1 MTPRKIIR
9 QNIILVCI
17 AMLSLIGFEMHQLI
31 KEYST
36 TNKSVQL
43 RMDELLTLTAKMYG
57 QQIFIS
63 AMSNP
68 QRPSFTLKPIDEIV
82 SDSIPINFTKAKIN
96 SNLSEGLELLMITSA
111 IKKDSNFLNSFT
123 DSLLAQ
129 ESAKTI
135 NQLNVAIEGS
145 AVVKQELT
153 RNIRNVDFIHYSFY
167 SEYPIIID
175 SDSHVIKMWGKSNLL
190 PEQKGLILLLFVVL
204 FITLIIGISFVR
216 LIRQIGRVQHY
227 QQVNEQYFFGLI
239 HDLKTP
245 LSYTKTLLDR
255 IHTTLVEKDEGAAVL
270 VNEGNLQVDR
280 LAAKVNDLLAIPK
293 LTSCS
298 EKDFKE
304 GYLTDIVEQIED
316 ELIYTYS
323 NVSPTFNVHIDS
335 DKSYYL
341 PMEHLTILL
350 RILMD
355 NAVRY
360 SDDTPKVI
368 IDVVEHEKQL
378 IISISDNGGG
388 LPIAQTQLRFSEKS
402 GIETIDGIVK
412 GHGIGLIT
420 AIRIMSALGG
430 CLLYER
436 IEGGS
441 KFTIDIPI
449 KK

>member
-1 MTPRKIIR
+1 MYSKKAIH
-9 QNIILVCI
+9 QNTLLVCF
-17 AMLSLIGFEMHQLI
+17 AMLSLIAFEGYRIAMDYNTTKKTIQKKVDQLLI
-31 KEYST
+31 NS
-36 TNKSVQL
+36 
-43 RMDELLTLTAKMYG
+43 AKKYG
-57 QQIFIS
+57 QELFL
-63 AMSNP
+63 SNITNSENA
-68 QRPSFTLKPIDEIV
+68 SFALQPLEI
-82 SDSIPINFTKAKIN
+82 DSIPIGFNVATLDT
-96 SNLSEGLELLMITSA
+96 NLSDGLEMLMITSA
-111 IKKDSNFLNSFT
+111 ITDDSIFLTSFT
-123 DSLLAQ
+123 DSLVVNGA
-129 ESAKTI
+129 T
-135 NQLNVAIEGS
+135 LNIKSLTVSIEGS
-145 AVVKQELT
+145 AVEKQEVT
-153 RNIRNVDFIHYSFY
+153 RKLKNNGWGSYSFY
-167 SEYPIIID
+167 SEYPIVID
-175 SDSHVIKMWGKSNLL
+175 SDSHTLKMWGSTNML
-190 PEQKGLILLLFVVL
+190 PEQRALILLLFFILIVV
-204 FITLIIGISFVR
+204 FIVGWSFTR
-216 LIRQIGRVQHY
+216 LIRQIERVQHY

-255 IHTTLVEKDEGAAVL
+255 IHITLVEKDEGAAVL

-280 LAAKVNDLLAIPK
+280 LAAKVNELLAIPK

-360 SDDTPKVI
+360 SGDTPKVI

>member
-1 MTPRKIIR
+1 MYSKKAIH
-9 QNIILVCI
+9 QNTLLVCF
-17 AMLSLIGFEMHQLI
+17 AMLSLIAFEGYRIAMDYNTTKKTIQKKVDQLLI
-31 KEYST
+31 NS
-36 TNKSVQL
+36 
-43 RMDELLTLTAKMYG
+43 AKKYG
-57 QQIFIS
+57 QELFL
-63 AMSNP
+63 SNITNSENA
-68 QRPSFTLKPIDEIV
+68 SFALQPLEI
-82 SDSIPINFTKAKIN
+82 DSIPIGFNVATLDT
-96 SNLSEGLELLMITSA
+96 NLSDGLEMLMITSA
-111 IKKDSNFLNSFT
+111 ITEDSNFLTSFT
-123 DSLLAQ
+123 DSLVVNGA
-129 ESAKTI
+129 T
-135 NQLNVAIEGS
+135 LNIKSLTVSIEGS
-145 AVVKQELT
+145 AVEKQEVT
-153 RNIRNVDFIHYSFY
+153 RKLKNNGWGSYSFY
-167 SEYPIIID
+167 SEYPIVID
-175 SDSHVIKMWGKSNLL
+175 SDSHTLKMWGSTNML
-190 PEQKGLILLLFVVL
+190 PEQRALILLLFFILIVV
-204 FITLIIGISFVR
+204 FIVGWSFTR
-216 LIRQIGRVQHY
+216 LIRQIERVQHY

-280 LAAKVNDLLAIPK
+280 LAAKVNDLLAIPM

-304 GYLTDIVEQIED
+304 GYLTDIVEQMED

-323 NVSPTFNVHIDS
+323 NVSPTFIVLMDS
-335 DKSYYL
+335 DKSYCM
-341 PMEHLTILL
+341 PIEHLTILL

-360 SDDTPKVI
+360 SGDTPKVI

>member
-1 MTPRKIIR
+1 MYSKKAIH
-9 QNIILVCI
+9 QNTLLVCF
-17 AMLSLIGFEMHQLI
+17 AMLSLIAFEGYRIAMDYNTTKKTIQKKVDQLLI
-31 KEYST
+31 NS
-36 TNKSVQL
+36 
-43 RMDELLTLTAKMYG
+43 AKKYG
-57 QQIFIS
+57 QELFL
-63 AMSNP
+63 SNITNSENA
-68 QRPSFTLKPIDEIV
+68 SFALQPLEI
-82 SDSIPINFTKAKIN
+82 DSIPIGFNVATLDT
-96 SNLSEGLELLMITSA
+96 NLSDGLEMLMITSA
-111 IKKDSNFLNSFT
+111 ITEDSNFLTSFT
-123 DSLLAQ
+123 DSLVVNGA
-129 ESAKTI
+129 T
-135 NQLNVAIEGS
+135 LNIKSLTVSIEGS
-145 AVVKQELT
+145 AVEKQEVT
-153 RNIRNVDFIHYSFY
+153 RKLKNNGWGSYSFY
-167 SEYPIIID
+167 SEYPIVID
-175 SDSHVIKMWGKSNLL
+175 SDSHTLKMWGSTNML
-190 PEQKGLILLLFVVL
+190 PEQRALILLLFFILIVV
-204 FITLIIGISFVR
+204 FIVGWSFTR
-216 LIRQIGRVQHY
+216 LIRQIERVQHY

-255 IHTTLVEKDEGAAVL
+255 IHITLVEKDEGAAVL

-280 LAAKVNDLLAIPK
+280 LAAKVNELLAIPK

-360 SDDTPKVI
+360 SGDTPKVI

>member
-1 MTPRKIIR
+1 MSSKKAIH
-9 QNIILVCI
+9 QNTLLVCF
-17 AMLSLIGFEMHQLI
+17 AMLSLIAFEGYRIAMDYNTTKKTIQKKVDQLLI
-31 KEYST
+31 NS
-36 TNKSVQL
+36 
-43 RMDELLTLTAKMYG
+43 AKKYG
-57 QQIFIS
+57 QELFL
-63 AMSNP
+63 SNITNSENA
-68 QRPSFTLKPIDEIV
+68 SFALQPLEI
-82 SDSIPINFTKAKIN
+82 DSIPIGFNVATLDT
-96 SNLSEGLELLMITSA
+96 NLSDGLEMLMITSA
-111 IKKDSNFLNSFT
+111 ITEDSNFLTSFT
-123 DSLLAQ
+123 DSLVVNGA
-129 ESAKTI
+129 T
-135 NQLNVAIEGS
+135 LNIKSLTVSIEGS
-145 AVVKQELT
+145 AVEKQEVT
-153 RNIRNVDFIHYSFY
+153 RKLKNNGWGSYSFY
-167 SEYPIIID
+167 SEYPIVID
-175 SDSHVIKMWGKSNLL
+175 SDSHTLKMWGSTNML
-190 PEQKGLILLLFVVL
+190 PEQRALILLLFFILIVV
-204 FITLIIGISFVR
+204 FIVGWSFTR
-216 LIRQIGRVQHY
+216 LIRQIERVQHY

-255 IHTTLVEKDEGAAVL
+255 IHITLVEKDEGAAVL

-280 LAAKVNDLLAIPK
+280 LAAKVNELLAIPK

-316 ELIYTYS
+316 ELISTYS

-360 SDDTPKVI
+360 SGDTPKVI

>member
-1 MTPRKIIR
+1 MSSKKAIL
-9 QNIILVCI
+9 QNTLLVCF
-17 AMLSLIGFEMHQLI
+17 AMLSLIAFEGYRIAMDYNTTKKTIQKKVDQLLI
-31 KEYST
+31 NS
-36 TNKSVQL
+36 
-43 RMDELLTLTAKMYG
+43 AKKYG
-57 QQIFIS
+57 QELFL
-63 AMSNP
+63 SNITNSENA
-68 QRPSFTLKPIDEIV
+68 SFALQPLEI
-82 SDSIPINFTKAKIN
+82 DSIPIGFNVATLDT
-96 SNLSEGLELLMITSA
+96 NLSDGLEMLMITSA
-111 IKKDSNFLNSFT
+111 ITEDSNFLTSFT
-123 DSLLAQ
+123 DSLVVNGA
-129 ESAKTI
+129 T
-135 NQLNVAIEGS
+135 LNIKSLTVSIEGS
-145 AVVKQELT
+145 AVEKQEVT
-153 RNIRNVDFIHYSFY
+153 RKLKNNGWGSYSFY
-167 SEYPIIID
+167 SEYPIVID
-175 SDSHVIKMWGKSNLL
+175 SDSHTLKMWGSTNML
-190 PEQKGLILLLFVVL
+190 PEQRALILLLF
-204 FITLIIGISFVR
+204 FILIVIFIVGWSFTR
-216 LIRQIGRVQHY
+216 LIRQIERVQHY

-255 IHTTLVEKDEGAAVL
+255 IHITLVEKDEGAAVL

-280 LAAKVNDLLAIPK
+280 LAAKVNELLAIPK

-360 SDDTPKVI
+360 SGDTPKVI

>member
-1 MTPRKIIR
+1 MSSKKAIH
-9 QNIILVCI
+9 QNTLLVCF
-17 AMLSLIGFEMHQLI
+17 AMLSLIAFEGYRIAMDYNTTKKTIQKKVDQLLI
-31 KEYST
+31 NS
-36 TNKSVQL
+36 
-43 RMDELLTLTAKMYG
+43 AKKYG
-57 QQIFIS
+57 QELFL
-63 AMSNP
+63 SNITNSENA
-68 QRPSFTLKPIDEIV
+68 SFALQPLEI
-82 SDSIPINFTKAKIN
+82 DSIPIGFNVATLDT
-96 SNLSEGLELLMITSA
+96 NLSDGLEMLMITSA
-111 IKKDSNFLNSFT
+111 ITEDSNFLTSFT
-123 DSLLAQ
+123 DSLVVNGA
-129 ESAKTI
+129 T
-135 NQLNVAIEGS
+135 LNIKSLTVSIEGS
-145 AVVKQELT
+145 AVEKQEVT
-153 RNIRNVDFIHYSFY
+153 RKLKNNGWGSYSFY
-167 SEYPIIID
+167 SEYPIVID
-175 SDSHVIKMWGKSNLL
+175 SDSHTLKMWGSTNML
-190 PEQKGLILLLFVVL
+190 PEQTALILLLFFILIVV
-204 FITLIIGISFVR
+204 FIVGWSFTR
-216 LIRQIGRVQHY
+216 LIRQIERVQHY

-255 IHTTLVEKDEGAAVL
+255 IHITLVEKDEGAAVL

-280 LAAKVNDLLAIPK
+280 LAAKVNELLAIPK

-360 SDDTPKVI
+360 SGDTPKVI

>member
-1 MTPRKIIR
+1 MYSKKAIH
-9 QNIILVCI
+9 QNTLLVCF
-17 AMLSLIGFEMHQLI
+17 AMLSLIAFEGYRIAMDYNTTKKTIQKKVDQLLI
-31 KEYST
+31 
-36 TNKSVQL
+36 NC
-43 RMDELLTLTAKMYG
+43 AKKYG
-57 QQIFIS
+57 QELFL
-63 AMSNP
+63 SNITNSENA
-68 QRPSFTLKPIDEIV
+68 SFALQPLEI
-82 SDSIPINFTKAKIN
+82 DSIPIGFNVATLDT
-96 SNLSEGLELLMITSA
+96 NLSDGLEMLMITSA
-111 IKKDSNFLNSFT
+111 ITEDSNFLTSFT
-123 DSLLAQ
+123 DSLVVNGA
-129 ESAKTI
+129 T
-135 NQLNVAIEGS
+135 LNIKSLTVSIEGS
-145 AVVKQELT
+145 AVEKQEVT
-153 RNIRNVDFIHYSFY
+153 RKLKNNGWGSYSFY
-167 SEYPIIID
+167 SEYPIVID
-175 SDSHVIKMWGKSNLL
+175 SDSHTLKMWGSTNML
-190 PEQKGLILLLFVVL
+190 PEQRALILLLFFILIVV
-204 FITLIIGISFVR
+204 FIVGWSFTR
-216 LIRQIGRVQHY
+216 LIRQIERVQHY

-255 IHTTLVEKDEGAAVL
+255 IHITLVEKDEGAAVL

-280 LAAKVNDLLAIPK
+280 LAAKVNELLAIPK

-360 SDDTPKVI
+360 SGDTPKVI

>member
-1 MTPRKIIR
+1 MSSKKAIH
-9 QNIILVCI
+9 QNTLLVCF
-17 AMLSLIGFEMHQLI
+17 AMLSLIAFEGYRIAMDYNTTKKTIQKKVDQLLI
-31 KEYST
+31 NS
-36 TNKSVQL
+36 
-43 RMDELLTLTAKMYG
+43 AKKYG
-57 QQIFIS
+57 QELFL
-63 AMSNP
+63 SNITNSENA
-68 QRPSFTLKPIDEIV
+68 SFALQPLEI
-82 SDSIPINFTKAKIN
+82 DSIPIGFNVATLDT
-96 SNLSEGLELLMITSA
+96 NLSDGLEMLMITSA
-111 IKKDSNFLNSFT
+111 ITEDSNFLTSFT
-123 DSLLAQ
+123 DSLVVNGA
-129 ESAKTI
+129 T
-135 NQLNVAIEGS
+135 LNIKSLTVSIEGS
-145 AVVKQELT
+145 AVEKQEVT
-153 RNIRNVDFIHYSFY
+153 RKLKNNGWGSYSFY
-167 SEYPIIID
+167 SEYPIVID
-175 SDSHVIKMWGKSNLL
+175 SDSHTLKMWGSTNML
-190 PEQKGLILLLFVVL
+190 PEQRALILLLFFILIVV
-204 FITLIIGISFVR
+204 FIVGWSFTR
-216 LIRQIGRVQHY
+216 LIRQIERVQHY

-255 IHTTLVEKDEGAAVL
+255 IHITLVEKDEGAAVL

-280 LAAKVNDLLAIPK
+280 LAAKVNELLAIPK

-316 ELIYTYS
+316 ELISTYS
-323 NVSPTFNVHIDS
+323 NLSPTFNVHIDS

-360 SDDTPKVI
+360 SGDTPKVI

>member
-1 MTPRKIIR
+1 MSSKKAIH
-9 QNIILVCI
+9 QNTLLVCF
-17 AMLSLIGFEMHQLI
+17 AMLSLIAFEGYRIAMDYNTTKKTIQKKVDQLLI
-31 KEYST
+31 NS
-36 TNKSVQL
+36 
-43 RMDELLTLTAKMYG
+43 AKKYG
-57 QQIFIS
+57 QELFL
-63 AMSNP
+63 SNITNSENA
-68 QRPSFTLKPIDEIV
+68 SFALQPLEI
-82 SDSIPINFTKAKIN
+82 DSIPIGFNVATLDT
-96 SNLSEGLELLMITSA
+96 NLSDGLEMLMITSA
-111 IKKDSNFLNSFT
+111 ITEESNFLTSFT
-123 DSLLAQ
+123 DSLVVNGA
-129 ESAKTI
+129 T
-135 NQLNVAIEGS
+135 LNIKSLTVSIEGS
-145 AVVKQELT
+145 AVEKQEVT
-153 RNIRNVDFIHYSFY
+153 RKLKNNGWGSYSFY
-167 SEYPIIID
+167 SEYPIVID
-175 SDSHVIKMWGKSNLL
+175 SDSHTLKMWGSTNML
-190 PEQKGLILLLFVVL
+190 PEQRALILLLFFILIVV
-204 FITLIIGISFVR
+204 FIVGWSFTR
-216 LIRQIGRVQHY
+216 LIRQIERVQHY

-255 IHTTLVEKDEGAAVL
+255 IHITLVEKDEGAAVL

-280 LAAKVNDLLAIPK
+280 LAAKVNELLAIPK

-360 SDDTPKVI
+360 SGDTPKVI

>member
-1 MTPRKIIR
+1 MTTKVTIR
-9 QNIILVCI
+9 NNILLVCI
-17 AMLSLIGFEMHQLI
+17 AMLSLIGLEGYRLI
-31 KEYST
+31 KEYNT
-36 TNKSVQL
+36 TKQSIETKI
-43 RMDELLTLTAKMYG
+43 DKLLISTAKMYG
-57 QQIFIS
+57 QEKFLS
-63 AMSNP
+63 GMSDRNN
-68 QRPSFTLKPIDEIV
+68 PSFIIQRIQESELDT
-82 SDSIPINFTKAKIN
+82 IPINFTSATLDT
-96 SNLSEGLELLMITSA
+96 NLSEGLELLMITNA
-111 IKKDSNFLNSFT
+111 IKNDSNFLSTF
-123 DSLLAQ
+123 AQ
-129 ESAKTI
+129 LILEQEVAKDI
-135 NQLNVAIEGS
+135 NELHLSIEGS
-145 AVVKQELT
+145 AVEYQEISTHLS
-153 RNIRNVDFIHYSFY
+153 RKRWGSYSFY
-167 SEYPIIID
+167 SEYPIVID
-175 SDSHVIKMWGKSNLL
+175 SDSHTLKMWGSTNML
-190 PEQKGLILLLFVVL
+190 PEQRALILLLFFILIVV
-204 FITLIIGISFVR
+204 FIVGWSFSR
-216 LIRQIGRVQHY
+216 LIRQIERVQHY

-280 LAAKVNDLLAIPK
+280 LAAKVNELLAIPK

-323 NVSPTFNVHIDS
+323 NVSPTFIVQMNY

-360 SDDTPKVI
+360 SGDTPKVI

-420 AIRIMSALGG
+420 AIRIISALGG

>member
-1 MTPRKIIR
+1 MSSKKAIH
-9 QNIILVCI
+9 QNTLLVCF
-17 AMLSLIGFEMHQLI
+17 AMLSLIAFEGYRIAMDYNTTKKTIQKKVDQLLI
-31 KEYST
+31 NSAKKNGQELFLSNI
-36 TNKSVQL
+36 TNS
-43 RMDELLTLTAKMYG
+43 ENA
-57 QQIFIS
+57 
-63 AMSNP
+63 
-68 QRPSFTLKPIDEIV
+68 SFALQPLEI
-82 SDSIPINFTKAKIN
+82 DSIPIGFNVATLDT
-96 SNLSEGLELLMITSA
+96 NLSDGLEMLMITSA
-111 IKKDSNFLNSFT
+111 ITEDSNFLTSFT
-123 DSLLAQ
+123 DSLVVNGA
-129 ESAKTI
+129 T
-135 NQLNVAIEGS
+135 LNIKSLTVSIEGS
-145 AVVKQELT
+145 AVEKQEVT
-153 RNIRNVDFIHYSFY
+153 RKLKNNGWGSYSFY
-167 SEYPIIID
+167 SEYPIVID
-175 SDSHVIKMWGKSNLL
+175 SDSHTLKMWGSTNML
-190 PEQKGLILLLFVVL
+190 PEQRALILLLFFILIVV
-204 FITLIIGISFVR
+204 FIVGWSFTR
-216 LIRQIGRVQHY
+216 LIRQIERVQHY

-255 IHTTLVEKDEGAAVL
+255 IHITLVEKDEGAAVL

-280 LAAKVNDLLAIPK
+280 LAAKVNELLAIPK

-360 SDDTPKVI
+360 SGDTPKVI

>member
-1 MTPRKIIR
+1 
-9 QNIILVCI
+9 
-17 AMLSLIGFEMHQLI
+17 MLSLIAFEGYRIAMDYNTTKKTIQKKVDQLLI
-31 KEYST
+31 NS
-36 TNKSVQL
+36 
-43 RMDELLTLTAKMYG
+43 AKKYG
-57 QQIFIS
+57 QELFL
-63 AMSNP
+63 SNITNSENA
-68 QRPSFTLKPIDEIV
+68 SFALQPLEI
-82 SDSIPINFTKAKIN
+82 DSIPIGFNVATLDT
-96 SNLSEGLELLMITSA
+96 NLSDGLEMLMITSA
-111 IKKDSNFLNSFT
+111 ITEDSNFLTSFT
-123 DSLLAQ
+123 DSLVVNGA
-129 ESAKTI
+129 T
-135 NQLNVAIEGS
+135 LNIKSLTVSIEGS
-145 AVVKQELT
+145 AVEKQEVT
-153 RNIRNVDFIHYSFY
+153 RKLKNNGWGSYSFY
-167 SEYPIIID
+167 SEYPIVID
-175 SDSHVIKMWGKSNLL
+175 SDSHTLKMWGSTNML
-190 PEQKGLILLLFVVL
+190 PEQRALILLLFFILIVV
-204 FITLIIGISFVR
+204 FIVGWSFTR
-216 LIRQIGRVQHY
+216 LIRQIERVQHY

-255 IHTTLVEKDEGAAVL
+255 IHITLVEKDEGAAVL

-280 LAAKVNDLLAIPK
+280 LAAKVNELLAIPK

-360 SDDTPKVI
+360 SGDTPKVI

>member
-1 MTPRKIIR
+1 MSSKKAIH
-9 QNIILVCI
+9 QNTLLVCF
-17 AMLSLIGFEMHQLI
+17 AMLSLIAFEEYRIAMDYNTTKKTIQKKVDQLLI
-31 KEYST
+31 NS
-36 TNKSVQL
+36 
-43 RMDELLTLTAKMYG
+43 AKKYG
-57 QQIFIS
+57 QELFL
-63 AMSNP
+63 SNITNSENA
-68 QRPSFTLKPIDEIV
+68 SFALQPLEI
-82 SDSIPINFTKAKIN
+82 DSIPIGFNVATLDT
-96 SNLSEGLELLMITSA
+96 NLSDGLEMLMITSA
-111 IKKDSNFLNSFT
+111 ITEDSNFLTSFT
-123 DSLLAQ
+123 DSLVVNGA
-129 ESAKTI
+129 T
-135 NQLNVAIEGS
+135 LNIKSLTVSIEGS
-145 AVVKQELT
+145 AVEKQEVT
-153 RNIRNVDFIHYSFY
+153 RKLKNNGWGSYSFY
-167 SEYPIIID
+167 SEYPIVID
-175 SDSHVIKMWGKSNLL
+175 SDSHTLKMWGSTNML
-190 PEQKGLILLLFVVL
+190 PEQRALILLLFFILIVV
-204 FITLIIGISFVR
+204 FIVGWSFTR
-216 LIRQIGRVQHY
+216 LIRQIERVQHY

-255 IHTTLVEKDEGAAVL
+255 IHITLVEKDEGAAVL

-280 LAAKVNDLLAIPK
+280 LAAKVNELLAIPK

-360 SDDTPKVI
+360 SGDTPKVI

>member
-1 MTPRKIIR
+1 MSSKKAIH
-9 QNIILVCI
+9 QNTLLVCL
-17 AMLSLIGFEMHQLI
+17 AMLSLISFEGYRIAMEYKTTKKTIQKKVDQLLI
-31 KEYST
+31 NS
-36 TNKSVQL
+36 
-43 RMDELLTLTAKMYG
+43 AKKYG
-57 QQIFIS
+57 QELFL
-63 AMSNP
+63 SNMTNSENA
-68 QRPSFTLKPIDEIV
+68 SFALQPLEI
-82 SDSIPINFTKAKIN
+82 DSIPIGFNVATLDT
-96 SNLSEGLELLMITSA
+96 NLSDGLEMLMITSA
-111 IKKDSNFLNSFT
+111 ITEYSNFLTSFT
-123 DSLLAQ
+123 DSLVVNGA
-129 ESAKTI
+129 T
-135 NQLNVAIEGS
+135 LNIKSLTVSIEGS
-145 AVVKQELT
+145 AVEKQEVT
-153 RNIRNVDFIHYSFY
+153 RKLKNNGWGSYSFY
-167 SEYPIIID
+167 SEYPIVID
-175 SDSHVIKMWGKSNLL
+175 SDSHTLKMWGSTNML
-190 PEQKGLILLLFVVL
+190 PEQRALILLLFFILIVV
-204 FITLIIGISFVR
+204 FIVGWSFTR
-216 LIRQIGRVQHY
+216 LIRQIERVQHY

-255 IHTTLVEKDEGAAVL
+255 IHITLVEKDEGAAVL

-280 LAAKVNDLLAIPK
+280 LAAKVNELLAIPK

-360 SDDTPKVI
+360 SGDTPKVI

>member
-1 MTPRKIIR
+1 MSSKKAIH
-9 QNIILVCI
+9 QNTLLVCF
-17 AMLSLIGFEMHQLI
+17 AMLSLIAFEGYRIAMDYNTTKKTIQKKVDQLLI
-31 KEYST
+31 NS
-36 TNKSVQL
+36 
-43 RMDELLTLTAKMYG
+43 AKKYG
-57 QQIFIS
+57 QELFL
-63 AMSNP
+63 SNITNSENA
-68 QRPSFTLKPIDEIV
+68 SFALQPLEI
-82 SDSIPINFTKAKIN
+82 DSIPIGFNVATLDT
-96 SNLSEGLELLMITSA
+96 NLSDGLEMLMITSA
-111 IKKDSNFLNSFT
+111 ITEDSNFLTSFT
-123 DSLLAQ
+123 DSLVVNGA
-129 ESAKTI
+129 T
-135 NQLNVAIEGS
+135 LNIKSLTVSIEGS
-145 AVVKQELT
+145 AVEKQEVT
-153 RNIRNVDFIHYSFY
+153 RKLKNNGWGSYSFY
-167 SEYPIIID
+167 SEYPIVID
-175 SDSHVIKMWGKSNLL
+175 SDSHTLKMWGSTNML
-190 PEQKGLILLLFVVL
+190 PEQRALILLLFFILIVV
-204 FITLIIGISFVR
+204 FIVGWSFTR
-216 LIRQIGRVQHY
+216 LIRQIERVQHY

-255 IHTTLVEKDEGAAVL
+255 IHITLVEKDEGAAVL

-280 LAAKVNDLLAIPK
+280 LAAKVNELLAIPK

-298 EKDFKE
+298 EKNFKE

-360 SDDTPKVI
+360 SGDTPKVI

>member
-1 MTPRKIIR
+1 MSSKKAIH
-9 QNIILVCI
+9 QNTLLVCF
-17 AMLSLIGFEMHQLI
+17 AMLSLIAFEGYRIAMDYNTTKKTIQKKVDQLLI
-31 KEYST
+31 NS
-36 TNKSVQL
+36 
-43 RMDELLTLTAKMYG
+43 AKKYG
-57 QQIFIS
+57 QELFL
-63 AMSNP
+63 SNITNSENA
-68 QRPSFTLKPIDEIV
+68 SFALQPLEI
-82 SDSIPINFTKAKIN
+82 DSIPIGFNVATLDT
-96 SNLSEGLELLMITSA
+96 NLSDGLEMLMITSA
-111 IKKDSNFLNSFT
+111 ITEDSNFLTSFT
-123 DSLLAQ
+123 DSLVVNGA
-129 ESAKTI
+129 T
-135 NQLNVAIEGS
+135 LNIKSLTVSIEGS
-145 AVVKQELT
+145 AVEKQEVT
-153 RNIRNVDFIHYSFY
+153 RKLKNNGWGSYSFY
-167 SEYPIIID
+167 SEYPIVID
-175 SDSHVIKMWGKSNLL
+175 SDSHTLKMWGSTNML
-190 PEQKGLILLLFVVL
+190 PEQRALILLLFFILIVV
-204 FITLIIGISFVR
+204 FIVGWSFTR
-216 LIRQIGRVQHY
+216 LIRQIERVQHY

-255 IHTTLVEKDEGAAVL
+255 IHITLVEKDEGAAVL

-280 LAAKVNDLLAIPK
+280 LAAKVNELLAIPK

-360 SDDTPKVI
+360 SGDTPKVI

>member
-1 MTPRKIIR
+1 MSSKKAIH
-9 QNIILVCI
+9 QNTLLVCF
-17 AMLSLIGFEMHQLI
+17 AMLSLIAFEGYRIAMDYNTTKKTIQKKVDQLLI
-31 KEYST
+31 NS
-36 TNKSVQL
+36 
-43 RMDELLTLTAKMYG
+43 AKKYG
-57 QQIFIS
+57 QELFL
-63 AMSNP
+63 SNITNSENA
-68 QRPSFTLKPIDEIV
+68 SFALQPLEI
-82 SDSIPINFTKAKIN
+82 DSIPIGFNVATLDT
-96 SNLSEGLELLMITSA
+96 NLSDGLEMLMITSA
-111 IKKDSNFLNSFT
+111 ITEDSNFLTSFT
-123 DSLLAQ
+123 DSLVVNGA
-129 ESAKTI
+129 T
-135 NQLNVAIEGS
+135 LNIKSLTVSIEGS
-145 AVVKQELT
+145 AVEKQEVT
-153 RNIRNVDFIHYSFY
+153 RKLKNNGWGSYSFY
-167 SEYPIIID
+167 SEYPIVID
-175 SDSHVIKMWGKSNLL
+175 SDSHTLKMWGSTNML
-190 PEQKGLILLLFVVL
+190 PEQRALILLLF
-204 FITLIIGISFVR
+204 FILIVIFIVGWSFTR
-216 LIRQIGRVQHY
+216 LIRQIERVQHY

-255 IHTTLVEKDEGAAVL
+255 IHITLVEKDEGAAVL

-280 LAAKVNDLLAIPK
+280 LAAKVNELLAIPK

-360 SDDTPKVI
+360 SGDTPKVI

-402 GIETIDGIVK
+402 GIETIDSIVK

>member
-1 MTPRKIIR
+1 MSSKKAIH
-9 QNIILVCI
+9 QNTLLVCF
-17 AMLSLIGFEMHQLI
+17 AMLSLIAFEGYRIAMDYNTTKKTIQKKVDQLLI
-31 KEYST
+31 NS
-36 TNKSVQL
+36 
-43 RMDELLTLTAKMYG
+43 AKKYG
-57 QQIFIS
+57 QELFL
-63 AMSNP
+63 SNITNSENA
-68 QRPSFTLKPIDEIV
+68 SFALQPLEI
-82 SDSIPINFTKAKIN
+82 DSIPIGFNVATLDT
-96 SNLSEGLELLMITSA
+96 NLSDGLEMLMITSA
-111 IKKDSNFLNSFT
+111 ITEDSNFLTSFT
-123 DSLLAQ
+123 DSLVVNGA
-129 ESAKTI
+129 T
-135 NQLNVAIEGS
+135 LNIKSLTVSIEGS
-145 AVVKQELT
+145 AVEKQEVT
-153 RNIRNVDFIHYSFY
+153 RKLKNNGWGSYSFY
-167 SEYPIIID
+167 SEYPIVID
-175 SDSHVIKMWGKSNLL
+175 SDSHTLKMWGSTNML
-190 PEQKGLILLLFVVL
+190 PEQRALILLLFFILIVV
-204 FITLIIGISFVR
+204 FIVGWSFTR
-216 LIRQIGRVQHY
+216 LIRQIERVQHY

-255 IHTTLVEKDEGAAVL
+255 IHITLVEKDEGAAVL

-280 LAAKVNDLLAIPK
+280 LAAKVNELLAIPK

-304 GYLTDIVEQIED
+304 SYLTDIVEQIED
-316 ELIYTYS
+316 ELISTYS

-360 SDDTPKVI
+360 SGDTPKVI

>member
-1 MTPRKIIR
+1 MSSKKAIH
-9 QNIILVCI
+9 QNTLLVCF
-17 AMLSLIGFEMHQLI
+17 AMLSLIAFEGYRIAMDYNTTKKTIQKKVDQLLI
-31 KEYST
+31 NS
-36 TNKSVQL
+36 
-43 RMDELLTLTAKMYG
+43 AKKYG
-57 QQIFIS
+57 QELFL
-63 AMSNP
+63 SNITNSENA
-68 QRPSFTLKPIDEIV
+68 SFALQPLEI
-82 SDSIPINFTKAKIN
+82 DSIPIGFNVATLDT
-96 SNLSEGLELLMITSA
+96 NLSDGLELLMITSA
-111 IKKDSNFLNSFT
+111 ITEDSNFLTSFT
-123 DSLLAQ
+123 DSLVVNGA
-129 ESAKTI
+129 T
-135 NQLNVAIEGS
+135 LNIKSLTVSIEGS
-145 AVVKQELT
+145 AVEKQEVT
-153 RNIRNVDFIHYSFY
+153 RKLKNNGWGSYSFY
-167 SEYPIIID
+167 SEYPIVID
-175 SDSHVIKMWGKSNLL
+175 SDSHTLKMWGSTNML
-190 PEQKGLILLLFVVL
+190 PEQRALILLLFFILIVV
-204 FITLIIGISFVR
+204 FIVGWSFTR
-216 LIRQIGRVQHY
+216 LIRQIERVQHY

-255 IHTTLVEKDEGAAVL
+255 IHITLVEKDEGAAVL

-280 LAAKVNDLLAIPK
+280 LAAKVNELLAIPK

-360 SDDTPKVI
+360 SGDTPKVI

>member
-1 MTPRKIIR
+1 MSSKKAIH
-9 QNIILVCI
+9 QNTLLVCF
-17 AMLSLIGFEMHQLI
+17 AMLSLIAFEGYRIAMDYNTTKKTIQKKVDQLLI
-31 KEYST
+31 NS
-36 TNKSVQL
+36 
-43 RMDELLTLTAKMYG
+43 AKKYG
-57 QQIFIS
+57 QELFL
-63 AMSNP
+63 SNITNSENA
-68 QRPSFTLKPIDEIV
+68 SFALQPLEI
-82 SDSIPINFTKAKIN
+82 DSIPIGFNVATLDT
-96 SNLSEGLELLMITSA
+96 NLSDGLEMLMITSA
-111 IKKDSNFLNSFT
+111 ITEDSNFLTSFT
-123 DSLLAQ
+123 DSLVVNGA
-129 ESAKTI
+129 T
-135 NQLNVAIEGS
+135 LNIKSLTVSIEGS
-145 AVVKQELT
+145 AVEKQEVT
-153 RNIRNVDFIHYSFY
+153 RKLKNNGWGSYSFH
-167 SEYPIIID
+167 SEYPIVID
-175 SDSHVIKMWGKSNLL
+175 SDSHTLKMWGSTNML
-190 PEQKGLILLLFVVL
+190 PEQRALILLLFFILIVV
-204 FITLIIGISFVR
+204 FIVGWSFSR
-216 LIRQIGRVQHY
+216 LIRQIERVQHY

-323 NVSPTFNVHIDS
+323 NVSPTFIVLMDS
-335 DKSYYL
+335 DKSYCM

-360 SDDTPKVI
+360 SGDTPKVI

>member
-1 MTPRKIIR
+1 MSSKKAIH
-9 QNIILVCI
+9 QNTLLVCF
-17 AMLSLIGFEMHQLI
+17 AMLSLIAFEGYRIAMDYNTTKKTIQKKVDQLLI
-31 KEYST
+31 NS
-36 TNKSVQL
+36 
-43 RMDELLTLTAKMYG
+43 AKKYG
-57 QQIFIS
+57 QELFL
-63 AMSNP
+63 SNITNSENA
-68 QRPSFTLKPIDEIV
+68 SFALEPLEI
-82 SDSIPINFTKAKIN
+82 DSIPIGFNVATLDT
-96 SNLSEGLELLMITSA
+96 NLSDGLEMLMITSA
-111 IKKDSNFLNSFT
+111 ITEDSNFLTSFT
-123 DSLLAQ
+123 DSLVVNGA
-129 ESAKTI
+129 T
-135 NQLNVAIEGS
+135 LNIKSLTVSIEGS
-145 AVVKQELT
+145 AVEKQEVT
-153 RNIRNVDFIHYSFY
+153 RKLKNNGWGSYSFY
-167 SEYPIIID
+167 SEYPIVID
-175 SDSHVIKMWGKSNLL
+175 SDSHTLKMWGSTNML
-190 PEQKGLILLLFVVL
+190 PEQRALILLLFFILIVV
-204 FITLIIGISFVR
+204 FIVGWSFTR
-216 LIRQIGRVQHY
+216 LIRQIERVQHY

-255 IHTTLVEKDEGAAVL
+255 IHITLVEKDEGAAVL

-280 LAAKVNDLLAIPK
+280 LAAKVNELLAIPK

-360 SDDTPKVI
+360 SGDTPKVI

>member
-1 MTPRKIIR
+1 MSSKKAIH
-9 QNIILVCI
+9 QNTLLVCF
-17 AMLSLIGFEMHQLI
+17 AMLSLIAFEGYRIAMDYNTTKKTIQKKVDQLLI
-31 KEYST
+31 NS
-36 TNKSVQL
+36 
-43 RMDELLTLTAKMYG
+43 AKKYG
-57 QQIFIS
+57 QELFL
-63 AMSNP
+63 SNITNSENA
-68 QRPSFTLKPIDEIV
+68 SFALQPLEI
-82 SDSIPINFTKAKIN
+82 DSIPIGFNVATLDT
-96 SNLSEGLELLMITSA
+96 NLSDGLEMLMITSA
-111 IKKDSNFLNSFT
+111 IIEDSNFLTSFT
-123 DSLLAQ
+123 DSLVVNGA
-129 ESAKTI
+129 T
-135 NQLNVAIEGS
+135 LNIKSLTVSIEGS
-145 AVVKQELT
+145 AVEKQEVT
-153 RNIRNVDFIHYSFY
+153 RKLKNNGCGSYSFY
-167 SEYPIIID
+167 SEYPIVID
-175 SDSHVIKMWGKSNLL
+175 SDSHTLKMWGSTNML
-190 PEQKGLILLLFVVL
+190 PEQRALILLLFFILIVV
-204 FITLIIGISFVR
+204 FIVGWSFTR
-216 LIRQIGRVQHY
+216 LIRQIERVQHY

-255 IHTTLVEKDEGAAVL
+255 IHITLVEKDEGAAVL

-280 LAAKVNDLLAIPK
+280 LAAKVNELLAIPK

-298 EKDFKE
+298 EKDFEE

-316 ELIYTYS
+316 ELISTYS
-323 NVSPTFNVHIDS
+323 NVSPTFIVQMNS
-335 DKSYYL
+335 DKSYCL

-360 SDDTPKVI
+360 SGDTPKVI

>member
-1 MTPRKIIR
+1 MYSKKAIH
-9 QNIILVCI
+9 QNTLLVCF
-17 AMLSLIGFEMHQLI
+17 AMLSLIAFEGYRIAMDYNTTKKTIQKKVDQLLI
-31 KEYST
+31 NS
-36 TNKSVQL
+36 
-43 RMDELLTLTAKMYG
+43 AKKYG
-57 QQIFIS
+57 QELFL
-63 AMSNP
+63 SNITNSENA
-68 QRPSFTLKPIDEIV
+68 SFALQPLEI
-82 SDSIPINFTKAKIN
+82 DSIPIGFNVATLDT
-96 SNLSEGLELLMITSA
+96 NLSDGLEMLMITSA
-111 IKKDSNFLNSFT
+111 ITEDSNFLTSFT
-123 DSLLAQ
+123 DSLVVNGA
-129 ESAKTI
+129 T
-135 NQLNVAIEGS
+135 LNIKSLTVSIEGS
-145 AVVKQELT
+145 AVEKQEVT
-153 RNIRNVDFIHYSFY
+153 RKLKNNGWGSYSFY
-167 SEYPIIID
+167 SEYPIVID
-175 SDSHVIKMWGKSNLL
+175 SDSHTLKMWGSTNML
-190 PEQKGLILLLFVVL
+190 PEQRALILLLFFILIVV
-204 FITLIIGISFVR
+204 FIVGWSFTR
-216 LIRQIGRVQHY
+216 LIRQIERVQHY

-255 IHTTLVEKDEGAAVL
+255 IHITLVEKDEGAAVL

-280 LAAKVNDLLAIPK
+280 LAAKVNELLAIPK

-360 SDDTPKVI
+360 TGDTPKVI

>member
-1 MTPRKIIR
+1 MSSKKAIH
-9 QNIILVCI
+9 QNTLLVCF
-17 AMLSLIGFEMHQLI
+17 AMLSLIAFEGYRIAMDYNTTKKTIQKKVDQLLI
-31 KEYST
+31 NS
-36 TNKSVQL
+36 
-43 RMDELLTLTAKMYG
+43 AKKYG
-57 QQIFIS
+57 QELFL
-63 AMSNP
+63 SNITNSENA
-68 QRPSFTLKPIDEIV
+68 SFALQPLEI
-82 SDSIPINFTKAKIN
+82 DSIPIGFNVATLDT
-96 SNLSEGLELLMITSA
+96 NLSDGLEMLMITSA
-111 IKKDSNFLNSFT
+111 ITEDSNFLTSFT
-123 DSLLAQ
+123 DSLVVNGA
-129 ESAKTI
+129 T
-135 NQLNVAIEGS
+135 LNIKSLTVSIEGS
-145 AVVKQELT
+145 AVEKQEVT
-153 RNIRNVDFIHYSFY
+153 RKLKNNGWGSYSFY
-167 SEYPIIID
+167 SEYPIVID
-175 SDSHVIKMWGKSNLL
+175 SDSHTLKMWGSTNML
-190 PEQKGLILLLFVVL
+190 PEQRALILLLFFILIVV
-204 FITLIIGISFVR
+204 FIVGWSFTR
-216 LIRQIGRVQHY
+216 LIRQIERVQHY

-255 IHTTLVEKDEGAAVL
+255 IHITLAEKDEGAAVL

-280 LAAKVNDLLAIPK
+280 LAAKVNELLAIPK

-360 SDDTPKVI
+360 SGDTPKVI

>member
-1 MTPRKIIR
+1 MSSKKAIH
-9 QNIILVCI
+9 QNTLLVCF
-17 AMLSLIGFEMHQLI
+17 AMLSLIAFEGYRIAMDYNTTKKTIQKKIDQLLI
-31 KEYST
+31 NS
-36 TNKSVQL
+36 
-43 RMDELLTLTAKMYG
+43 AKKYG
-57 QQIFIS
+57 QELFL
-63 AMSNP
+63 SNITNSENA
-68 QRPSFTLKPIDEIV
+68 SFALQPLEI
-82 SDSIPINFTKAKIN
+82 DSIPIGFNVATLDT
-96 SNLSEGLELLMITSA
+96 NLSDGLEMLMITSA
-111 IKKDSNFLNSFT
+111 ITEDSNFLTSFT
-123 DSLLAQ
+123 DSLVVNGA
-129 ESAKTI
+129 T
-135 NQLNVAIEGS
+135 LNIKSLTVSIEGS
-145 AVVKQELT
+145 AVEKQEVT
-153 RNIRNVDFIHYSFY
+153 RKLKNNGWGSYSFY
-167 SEYPIIID
+167 SEYPIVID
-175 SDSHVIKMWGKSNLL
+175 SDSHTLKMWGSTNML
-190 PEQKGLILLLFVVL
+190 PEQRALILLLFFILIVV
-204 FITLIIGISFVR
+204 FIVGWSFTR
-216 LIRQIGRVQHY
+216 LIRQIERVQHY

-255 IHTTLVEKDEGAAVL
+255 IHITLVEKDEGAAVL

-280 LAAKVNDLLAIPK
+280 LAAKVNELLAIPK

-360 SDDTPKVI
+360 SGDTPKVI